1 MSSDTHTTSAI
12 VFPQVNARIYAIGI
26 EFLLPFMEPFGQFVT
41 QPEEADFVLT
51 MNSWEPSAVQKLAEI
66 KRMNKP
72 LVWWT
77 VEDPNAF
84 EAFFGQAALADFV
97 FTPDEACITQYI
109 QRLGHNRV
117 FWLPLACS
125 PHFHRPLELLDGA
138 SDFVVST
145 NWYENQARL
154 WAVETVVDPLIQ
166 AGYTL
171 TLFCHENPYFMW
183 PSRYRR
189 FWQGERHYRTVAEQ
203 YRHGRVVLGLNNM
216 RSGMDGHAKTFSTS
230 MRTFEALACGKP
242 FLAAQSDAYER
253 LGLIQGEHMVW
264 VNRQMDTLSWADRL
278 LSTEGQRIAE
288 AGRQFVLTQHTYAH
302 RLKRIADVVLG

>member
-1 MSSDTHTTSAI
+1 MNSDIPTSTEM
-12 VFPQVNARIYAIGI
+12 VFPYVNARIYAVGF
-26 EFLLPFMEPFGQFVT
+26 EFLFPFIEPFGQFVT
-41 QPEEADFVLT
+41 EPEDADFVLT
-51 MNSWEPSAVQKLAEI
+51 MNSFEPNAVQKLAEV
-66 KRMNKP
+66 KRMNRP
-72 LVWWT
+72 LAWWT
-77 VEDPNAF
+77 VEDPMAF

-97 FTPDEACITQYI
+97 FTTDEACIPQYI

-138 SDFVVST
+138 SDFVISA
-145 NWYENQARL
+145 NWYGNHARL
-154 WAVETVVDPLIQ
+154 WAVETVVDPLIR
-166 AGYTL
+166 ADYTL
-171 TLFCHENPYFMW
+171 TLFCYENPYFMW

-189 FWQGERHYRTVAEQ
+189 FWQGETSYRTVAEQ

-253 LGLIQGEHMVW
+253 LGFINGEHMAW
-264 VNRQMDTLSWADRL
+264 VDNQADTLVWGRRL
-278 LSTEGQRIAE
+278 LGSEGERIAHV
-288 AGRQFVLTQHTYAH
+288 GRQFVLAQHTYAH
-302 RLKRIADVVLG
+302 RLARIAEVVL